1 MLSIHDST
9 SIKKVFQKYLHLAT
23 SPESTGKTLD
33 FLHNLV
39 ILKFL

>member
-1 MLSIHDST
+1 MLWIHGST
-9 SIKKVFQKYLHLAT
+9 SIKKVFQKYLHLAA
-23 SPESTGKTLD
+23 PQESTGKTLD